1 MYQNKKQASIR
12 ILIILGIIIAI
23 NVILYSFNWRLDFTA
38 DKRYT
43 LSETTRTTLENLEEP
58 LTITAYFSEKLPS
71 DIQLLKNDFRYM
83 LEEYSKYSKNKVVFS
98 FVNPQKDA
106 RTQKK
111 VEQKGIVP
119 QIHNMRKK
127 DKFEQQQVYLGAEVQ
142 YGENSEIIP
151 AIQPGAPMEF
161 ALTFAI
167 RKISSD
173 DKPSVALIKGH
184 GEAGLAELSYV
195 NEALSALYN
204 LEELDLTDQTTIPPH
219 FKTIA
224 IVNPLDSFSTK
235 QIQEINSFVGSGG
248 SVFIAH
254 GLVRG
259 DLSGQPPQSYINST
273 ALESWLSTLGIIIKR
288 NLVIDEQSTQITV
301 QQKQGNY
308 VMNTPLDFPY
318 IPYFSNFGKHS
329 ITEGME
335 SMLVPFASEIECVI
349 SDTNIKAFPL
359 VQTSDFSGV
368 EIAPG
373 TFDITRKWHRQLFNR
388 SRIPVAFA
396 IEGPLVGTN
405 NARIVVISN
414 GEFALND
421 QQGRFQ
427 GTPDN
432 INFFAGAIDWLSDET
447 GLAELRTKTISS
459 RPIKQLTDKKKSF
472 LKYMNVLLP
481 ILILVIIAIIRLR
494 LQKRKIAIW
503 TNH

>member
-167 RKISSD
+167 RKI
-173 DKPSVALIKGH
+173 
-184 GEAGLAELSYV
+184 
-195 NEALSALYN
+195 
-204 LEELDLTDQTTIPPH
+204 
-219 FKTIA
+219 
-224 IVNPLDSFSTK
+224 
-235 QIQEINSFVGSGG
+235 
-248 SVFIAH
+248 
-254 GLVRG
+254 
-259 DLSGQPPQSYINST
+259 
-273 ALESWLSTLGIIIKR
+273 
-288 NLVIDEQSTQITV
+288 
-301 QQKQGNY
+301 
-308 VMNTPLDFPY
+308 
-318 IPYFSNFGKHS
+318 
-329 ITEGME
+329 
-335 SMLVPFASEIECVI
+335 
-349 SDTNIKAFPL
+349 
-359 VQTSDFSGV
+359 
-368 EIAPG
+368 
-373 TFDITRKWHRQLFNR
+373 
-388 SRIPVAFA
+388 
-396 IEGPLVGTN
+396 
-405 NARIVVISN
+405 
-414 GEFALND
+414 
-421 QQGRFQ
+421 
-427 GTPDN
+427 
-432 INFFAGAIDWLSDET
+432 
-447 GLAELRTKTISS
+447 
-459 RPIKQLTDKKKSF
+459 
-472 LKYMNVLLP
+472 
-481 ILILVIIAIIRLR
+481 
-494 LQKRKIAIW
+494 
-503 TNH
+503 